1 MDATSRLTQAQTQLD
16 AVNAAITAR
25 LTGSVVESYSVN
37 GRSMQYAKLS
47 DLNTLK
53 RDLER
58 TVGTLSGL
66 GSVEVEFGRPS

>member
-1 MDATSRLTQAQTQLD
+1 MDAASRLTQAQAQLD

-37 GRSMQYAKLS
+37 GRSMQYAKLA
-47 DLNTLK
+47 DLNALK

-58 TVGTLSGL
+58 TVAALSGA
-66 GSVEVEFGRPS
+66 GSVQVQFARPT